1 VTLSSSTPE
10 SETTVRG
17 KLAKHL
23 RLIRQAAGFTTQAPL
38 ASRLG
43 VSPDLISKM
52 ETGKHVPTQDI
63 FLALLDVCGVSEEM
77 RVLLTD
83 LWVLG
88 RASSGGVREFFEKYA
103 TAEQK
108 AAFLRL
114 WGLLLIPGPLQTREY
129 AHAMFLKGGLDEDE
143 AAEQTEL
150 RVKRQEK
157 VDGPDAAHV
166 TALIYESALYRR
178 VGTPDIMTAQLQHL
192 LELSHRRNVLIQVV
206 PDDGDYF
213 PGLDGQFELATGP
226 DISDTVIMVTVED
239 HVSDQSDVSGKVITL
254 FEEVRGYALNVAQ
267 SRTAISEALQRCESQ
282 QKQQ

>member
-10 SETTVRG
+10 SEMTVRG

-83 LWVLG
+83 LWVLA

-114 WGLLLIPGPLQTREY
+114 WGLLLIPGPIQTREY
-129 AHAMFLKGGLDEDE
+129 AHAMFEVEGLDKDE
-143 AAEQTEL
+143 ATEQTEL
-150 RVKRQEK
+150 RVKRHAK
-157 VDGPDAAHV
+157 IDGPDAAHV
-166 TALIYESALYRR
+166 TALIFDSALHRR
-178 VGTPDIMTAQLQHL
+178 VGTPETMTAQLEYL
-192 LELSHRRNVLIQVV
+192 LALSYKRNVVIQVV
-206 PDDGDYF
+206 PDDGSYF
-213 PGLDGQFELATGP
+213 PGLDGEFQIATGA
-226 DISDTVIMVTVED
+226 DISDTVIMVTVKD
-239 HVSDQSDVSGKVITL
+239 QVSDESEVS
-254 FEEVRGYALNVAQ
+254 EEVIARFELIRGYALNIAQ
-267 SRTAISEALQRCESQ
+267 SRVVISEALQRWKTQ
-282 QKQQ
+282 Q